1 LTWGG
6 CDFKLVFYTRPNFVK
21 RVDCW
26 RLDGAIVRNIAQ
38 KQYYRKRN
46 WLFINPYDKVGI
58 MNWDWEKLK
67 QQQQGGGGMP
77 PQFDEVLNRFKK
89 FRLPG
94 GLLMILIIAALLFGS
109 SVVFT
114 VKQDEVGVVQRFGK
128 YVRTEEPGLNFKL
141 PAGIEKVTKVNVKRI
156 NTEEFGE
163 VGFRSQQRDDRR
175 RFQSFN
181 ENQNV
186 ALMLTGDLNV
196 GLVPWIV
203 QYRIKNPY
211 NYLFRVKEP
220 RRLLIDMSEAAMR
233 LVVGDRSINEV
244 ISKRD
249 EIAVE
254 AKRVL
259 QKELD
264 DAESGI
270 DIVTIEMKKTNV
282 PGPVQPSFNEVNQA
296 TQEKEQ
302 LIYQA
307 KEDYNKAIPA
317 ARGEAERTIKAA
329 EGYALDRVN
338 RAEGDSA
345 RFIAFYNEYAK
356 AKDVTKRRMYLE
368 TLKDLFPRLGKKYII
383 DSDQKNILPLLN
395 LGSQDG
401 DQK

>member
-1 LTWGG
+1 
-6 CDFKLVFYTRPNFVK
+6 
-21 RVDCW
+21 
-26 RLDGAIVRNIAQ
+26 
-38 KQYYRKRN
+38 
-46 WLFINPYDKVGI
+46 

-89 FRLPG
+89 FKFPG
-94 GLLMILIIAALLFGS
+94 GLLMVLIIAALLFGS

-114 VKQDEVGVVQRFGK
+114 IKQDEVGVVQRFGK

-163 VGFRSQQRDDRR
+163 IGFRSQQRDDRS
-175 RFQSFN
+175 RFQSYS

-220 RRLLIDMSEAAMR
+220 RRLLVDMSEAAMR

-345 RFIAFYNEYAK
+345 RFLAFYNEYAK

-383 DSDQKNILPLLN
+383 DSDQQNILPLLN

-401 DQK
+401 DIK